1 MDGILVINKPIG
13 KTSRDV
19 VNALMKKF
27 NIKKMGHTGT
37 LDPFASGVLLI
48 SVGKGT
54 KISSYVEGL
63 DKEYI
68 AELCLGQDTD
78 TLDLEGNVI
87 EEKDVTLPLD
97 KEKVEK
103 VLSSFVGEIKQIPP
117 MYSALKVDG
126 EELYKK
132 ARRGEIIERKER
144 NVTIH
149 SISLLSLCENKIIFK
164 VNCSKGT
171 YIRTLGNDIAHKM
184 GMCGHLT
191 MLTRTRVGKYDLKEA
206 KSIDEVCEDDVYSI
220 EDALSYMS
228 QVIVTGDYEKKVL
241 NGVSLYLN
249 SDDLVLVK
257 NKNGKAL
264 AIYKKENDG
273 KHHCLRGLL

>member
-1 MDGILVINKPIG
+1 MDGILLVNKPIG

-27 NIKKMGHTGT
+27 NTKKMGHTGT

-68 AELCLGQDTD
+68 AELCLGKDTD
-78 TLDLEGNVI
+78 TLDLEGAVI
-87 EEKDVTLPLD
+87 EEKEIKLPLER
-97 KEKVEK
+97 KQIEE

-117 MYSALKVDG
+117 MYSALKIGG

-132 ARRGEIIERKER
+132 ARRGEVIERKER
-144 NVTIH
+144 LVTIH
-149 SISLLSLCENKIIFK
+149 SLSLLSIYENKIIFK
-164 VNCSKGT
+164 VCCSKGT
-171 YIRTLGNDIAHKM
+171 YIRTLGNDIAHRL
-184 GMCGHLT
+184 GTCGHLT
-191 MLTRTRVGKYDLKEA
+191 MLTRTRVGKYIIERA
-206 KSIDEVCEDDVYSI
+206 KNVEDITEDDIYSI

-228 QVIVTGDYEKKVL
+228 QFIVSGDYEKKVL

-257 NKNGKAL
+257 DVKGKAL
-264 AIYKKENDG
+264 AIYKKEEDG